1 MSHTPDPRIP
11 RIQRISRIPKIRKI
25 QETRDT
31 KNLRSP
37 LIPPN
42 PRNSIIPQKV
52 QEIHGGRKNP
62 RNSRKLLSFLIQAT
76 QNSRNL
82 RFPRI
87 KKFPVLQEFGIP
99 KNPKNRRSPI
109 NARTTRIPSMYSK
122 NQKDPKTQKMHKKAP
137 KNTEQAKNGAK
148 KKTKKGLQD
157 HQRKATKRQKVKKK
171 T

>member
-137 KNTEQAKNGAK
+137 KNT
-148 KKTKKGLQD
+148 
-157 HQRKATKRQKVKKK
+157 
-171 T
+171 